1 MERTLRVLLLI
12 LVGAVLAS
20 PQVTI
25 TPINPSDPVVSVSLP
40 EINADFVSLNG
51 KQIIMAGLPSSSF
64 CIASTVGTLYIRS
77 DADAPSKSFFVC
89 IQVSFGTYVWEGPYG
104 PVIAGAPGIWPAFAA
119 VALSGSY
126 LDLSNKPTTSQ
137 ITESGNL
144 YFTNARAQAA
154 MAGLYEPPI
163 ATAATTKFWRGD
175 KTFVTADTSIVPE
188 NGNLYFTDARAQ
200 AALSGL
206 YQPLIVGS
214 PSAWPVPVSQEAPSG
229 SINGSN
235 DVFTLAHVPLPGSL
249 LVTRNGLAQ
258 DMGMDY
264 NLNST
269 TGVIT
274 FVTAATP
281 QSGDRVL
288 AWYQYSSD

>member
-1 MERTLRVLLLI
+1 MLALA
-12 LVGAVLAS
+12 GAVLAMA
-20 PQVTI
+20 QVTI
-25 TPINPSDPVVSVSLP
+25 STINPGDPVVSVSLP
-40 EINADFVSLNG
+40 EINANFAAING
-51 KQIIMAGLPSSSF
+51 KQIILAGSPNPAL
-64 CIASTVGTLYIRS
+64 CTAAAVGTMYIRS
-77 DADAPSKSFFVC
+77 DAIVPLQNLFVC
-89 IQVSFGTYVWEGPYG
+89 DQTAPATYTWEG
-104 PVIAGAPGIWPAFAA
+104 A
-119 VALSGSY
+119 VV
-126 LDLSNKPTTSQ
+126 NTSQ
-137 ITESGNL
+137 VTESGNL
-144 YFTNARAQAA
+144 YFTAARAQAA

-163 ATAATTKFWRGD
+163 AASATTKFWRGD
-175 KTFVTADTSIVPE
+175 KAFVTVDTSIVPE
-188 NGNLYFTDARAQ
+188 NGNLYFTRARAQ

-229 SINGSN
+229 PVNGSN
-235 DVFTLAHVPLPGSL
+235 AVFTLAHVPLPGSL

-258 DMGMDY
+258 SAVDY